1 MGNIMTFLTHKINKG
16 HRVTGVWLKYE
27 SKVTGYSDVINL
39 TKNGLITKRIPVVND
54 FYELQQL
61 DGPSSM
67 QKLSCY
73 QARNDTI
80 AISPDPSFDVISV
93 SQIDFLLVPHLNSNL
108 YTVMNSSKLIQKLKL
123 LYLAN

>member
-93 SQIDFLLVPHLNSNL
+93 S
-108 YTVMNSSKLIQKLKL
+108 NSSKLIQKLKL